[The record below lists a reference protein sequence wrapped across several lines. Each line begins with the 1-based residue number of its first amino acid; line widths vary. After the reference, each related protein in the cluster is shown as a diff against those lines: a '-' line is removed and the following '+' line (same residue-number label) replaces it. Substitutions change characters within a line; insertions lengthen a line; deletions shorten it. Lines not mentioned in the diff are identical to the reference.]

1 MLQEIK
7 ALGGTTLAITN
18 RADDRVRKASDLL
31 IELDFDL
38 PELAR
43 LAAYIFA
50 GQLTGLYT
58 GLKKGL
64 DPDNPRNLSRVV
76 VLDDAESTQPSE
88 PVRK

>member
-1 MLQEIK
+1 MIAFGES
-7 ALGGTTLAITN
+7 
-18 RADDRVRKASDLL
+18 SDLL

-58 GLKKGL
+58 GLEEG
-64 DPDNPRNLSRVV
+64 P
-76 VLDDAESTQPSE
+76 
-88 PVRK
+88 